1 MNKRQFKASEFINNI
16 YRNGKKPVSLEYCDD
31 NAVYDI
37 TCRINWTKEQKDDF
51 IDRINN
57 FDKNIKALPKF
68 SKTESGK
75 AFTKYFGDTKKHT
88 FKNHLKLR
96 TYRLNKLYSVGAP
109 KIVIDNE
116 LQLLITL
123 LIINNYALKD
133 SVATKVVE
141 VLDNEA

>member
-16 YRNGKKPVSLEYCDD
+16 YRNSKKPVSLEYCDD
-31 NAVYDI
+31 NAVYNI
-37 TCRINWTKEQKDDF
+37 TCTLNWTKEQKDDF

-57 FDKNIKALPKF
+57 FDKDIKALPKF
-68 SKTESGK
+68 SKTEAGK
-75 AFTKYFGDTKKHT
+75 VFSKYFADTKKQI
-88 FKNHLKLR
+88 FKDHLKLR
-96 TYRLNKLYSVGAP
+96 AYRLNKLYSVGTP
-109 KIVIDNE
+109 KIITDNE